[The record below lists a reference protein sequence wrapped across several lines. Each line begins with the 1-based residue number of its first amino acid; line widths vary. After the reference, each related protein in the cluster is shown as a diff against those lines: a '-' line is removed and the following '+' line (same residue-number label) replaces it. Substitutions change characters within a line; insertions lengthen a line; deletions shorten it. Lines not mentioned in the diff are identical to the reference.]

1 MKSLLRLL
9 RLIGINAGVLFILL
23 LIMEV
28 YLRFLGKD
36 YGNSPADA
44 DPVVNYVHPAN
55 YYYKMFTPS
64 GEFGGYSIYFDS
76 LRRRAQVPE
85 LAIHRPGTA
94 PNIVFLGDSFTEA
107 LQVPYDSSFIGI
119 LSTRF
124 PQAAFLNYGVTGYG
138 TILYYLQCK
147 KMLNEHGI
155 RPAAVFMILYSND
168 VRDDSTVLNRAIL
181 DANRNEII
189 AIDGGRKNSLV
200 AWLRKFYL
208 VRTVNKFFLQWKF
221 TQKAKKES
229 DTKGVLINNL
239 LEEAPALENSVSAQY
254 ILKTDSLLKTR
265 NIPLYITAIPSRYKN
280 FTGDLSRELFAEK
293 TEAWCMTNNLPYI
306 NLQAAFD
313 STYRQKPL
321 NFFYSKDVHC
331 NANGHKVIA
340 SVFSKIVGKFI
351 Q

>member
-1 MKSLLRLL
+1 MNRLF
-9 RLIGINAGVLFILL
+9 RTAKLIGINASVFFLMLL
-23 LIMEV
+23 LAECC
-28 YLRFLGKD
+28 LRFLNKD
-36 YGNSPADA
+36 FGNSPTDA
-44 DPVVNYVHPAN
+44 DQFVNYVHPSHYHYN
-55 YYYKMFTPS
+55 MFTPS

-85 LAIHRPGTA
+85 LAIQRPGNA

-119 LSTRF
+119 LSTHF
-124 PQAAFLNYGVTGYG
+124 PHASLLNYGVTGYG

-147 KMLNEHGI
+147 KMLKEHGI
-155 RPAAVFMILYSND
+155 RPAAVFLTLYSND
-168 VRDDSTVLNRAIL
+168 VRDDSAVLNRAVF
-181 DANRNEII
+181 DSNKKEII

-208 VRTVNKFFLQWKF
+208 VRTVNKLFLQWKF
-221 TQKAKKES
+221 TQKAKKEREL
-229 DTKGVLINNL
+229 KGVLINNL
-239 LEEAPALENSVSAQY
+239 LEEAPALENTISSQY

-280 FTGDLSRELFAEK
+280 FTGDFSRELFAEK
-293 TEAWCMTNNLPYI
+293 TEAWCRANNLSYI

-313 STYRQKPL
+313 SSYHQKSL
-321 NFFYSKDVHC
+321 NLFYSKDVHC
-331 NANGHKVIA
+331 NANGHNEIA
-340 SVFSKIVGKFI
+340 SVFSKIVGKYV